1 MSYKTILVHLNDE
14 RRVGQLIDVA
24 GHIADQNE
32 AHLIGLYVVPSM
44 VVGSFSGLGGR
55 LAQSGRQ
62 AFKEEA
68 KRIETAFYEA
78 MKGRAVVGEWRL
90 LEPPRD
96 HPGTAEA
103 VLEQARSV
111 DLVVASQTDSEWEYS
126 LLLDFPDRLALESG
140 RPTLIVPHAGRFPRV
155 GQRALVAWNGKREA
169 TRAVFD
175 ALPLLEKADAVR
187 ILWVNPGHRSAN
199 TMGRTPGEDLAATLA
214 RHGVKCELSSSVT
227 SGIEVGDD
235 LLSRL
240 SDFGADLLVMGCYG
254 HSRLREFVMGGAT
267 REILNHMTVP
277 VLMSH

>member
-1 MSYKTILVHLNDE
+1 MAYKTILVHLNDE
-14 RRVGQLIDVA
+14 RRVGQVIDVA
-24 GHIADQNE
+24 AHIADENE
-32 AHLIGLYVVPSM
+32 AHLVGLYVVPSM

-55 LAQSGRQ
+55 LAQSGRT

-68 KRIETAFYEA
+68 KRIEAAFYEA
-78 MKGRAVVGEWRL
+78 MKGRAVVSEWRL

-103 VLEQARSV
+103 VIEQARSA
-111 DLVVASQTDSEWEYS
+111 DLVVASQTDSDWEYS
-126 LLLDFPDRLALESG
+126 LLLDFPERLALESG

-155 GQRALVAWNGKREA
+155 GRRALVAWNGKREA

-175 ALPLLEKADAVR
+175 AMPLLERAEAVR
-187 ILWVNPGHRSAN
+187 VLWVNPGKQPSQSL
-199 TMGRTPGEDLAATLA
+199 GRTPGEDLAITLA

-227 SGIEVGDD
+227 AGLEVGDD

-267 REILNHMTVP
+267 REILRHMTVP